1 MVSTIENMS
10 QFLPILLE
18 LINEGVLITNIEGKL
33 IYVSSS
39 LAKMLKYSQAE
50 IESKENINQI
60 LPLLKTNLLEIKRK
74 KVLKNIIFLREN
86 QQGENIYLSINIQYV
101 NNFNEEYLVY
111 TFQDITKEQNLRK
124 EVKLI
129 KKIYADLAENLPLGV
144 FRLDN
149 LGNLIYANT
158 ETQRLLGENEHINK
172 PIMSLW
178 LDNIYENDKQL
189 FLDTLSQTLIDGG
202 NSQFCYRYCHPN
214 RKEVLWFETICIKKQ
229 IFEQESYIIGT
240 ITDITYQKNTTIK
253 LRESEAKY
261 RSIFESA
268 FIGIARVSLTGKLL
282 KVNNKFCQILG
293 YSQEEL
299 TQLTFQEITYPEDL
313 EKDLKLLEDFLKG
326 KINTYSLEKRYIKKN
341 GENTWTRLD
350 VSLVKDNENK
360 PKYFISTIQDID
372 KEKKIEKELKVSEM
386 RFRNAFIYAP
396 FPQMIHAEDGEVIQI
411 NQAWS
416 DISGYS
422 HQEIPTITQWAQK
435 AYKEKMLEIS
445 NYIEDLYQIKESLDE
460 GEYTIHTVE
469 GKERV
474 WHFHTMPLGLLP
486 DGRKIVLSM
495 AMDITERKEAENSY
509 ILLNQELEMRVSQ
522 RTKELKSVKDF
533 LSLII
538 DNIPQKIF
546 WKDRN
551 SVYLGCNRSFA
562 NVIGCTDTRGIIG
575 KTDFDLPITPHQSE
589 LYREWDRWVMEYD
602 RTRYHVIEKII
613 CDGKEIYTDTCRMPL
628 HNSQGEVMGV
638 LVTYDDI
645 TERKQLEENLK
656 LTQFTLDKLGDSVF
670 LVDKFTN
677 FFYTNEAATLTL
689 GYSSAEFKTMQV
701 KNINPL
707 FEKDDNKKWLEIMNT
722 LAEKKQMTIESFH
735 RHKNGTL
742 IPVEVNIYPFNYGEK
757 FYYCAIAKDISE
769 RKKNQQALKESEA
782 RYRLM
787 ANNVTDMISRHSPD
801 GIYLYV
807 SPSVKILLGYQPSE
821 LINTLPQHWIYRDDI
836 FLFNQCYQTM
846 VDRNQ
851 SITYSYRIL
860 NKKGNYIWFET
871 TSKPVIDNS
880 TKKITEI
887 ISASR
892 DISKRKEAEFKLK
905 KSLEEKEILLKEIHH
920 RVKNNLYIISSLLN
934 LQATYFEDETIIKAF
949 QNSQNRIQSMA
960 MIHEKLYQ
968 SNNFAQLN
976 FGDYLTQLI
985 ETLFNSCNPYPQTVK
1000 YSLHFDRTPININ
1013 VENAIPCGLIVNE
1026 ILTNSFKHAF
1036 NQSHQGKI
1044 IVRLYQEQNK
1054 IIHLVIS
1061 DNGQGSNQG
1070 QKWQYNRS
1078 LGVRLINILTE
1089 QLGAQL
1095 TIETEINKGFSY
1107 HLILPP
1113 IVLEQNTFSAIPI

>member
-60 LPLLKTNLLEIKRK
+60 LPLLKTNLLEIKSK
-74 KVLKNIIFLREN
+74 KVIKNIDFLMEN
-86 QQGENIYLSINIQYV
+86 KQGEKVYLSINIQYV
-101 NNFNEEYLVY
+101 NYLDSPYIIY
-111 TFQDITKEQNLRK
+111 TFQDITKEKNL
-124 EVKLI
+124 EAQIQLTE
-129 KKIYADLAENLPLGV
+129 KIYADLAENLPLGV
-144 FRLDN
+144 FRLDK

-189 FLDTLSQTLIDGG
+189 FLDTLSQTLIDGE

-229 IFEQESYIIGT
+229 IFQQESYIIGT
-240 ITDITYQKNTTIK
+240 IADITYQKNTTIK

-268 FIGIARVSLTGKLL
+268 FIGIARVSLTGKLF

-293 YSQEEL
+293 YTPEAL
-299 TQLTFQEITYPEDL
+299 TKLTFQEITYPEDL
-313 EKDLKLLEDFLKG
+313 EKDLTLLEDCLKG
-326 KINTYSLEKRYIKKN
+326 KINSYSIEKRYLKKN
-341 GENTWTRLD
+341 GENIWTRLD

-416 DISGYS
+416 NISGYS
-422 HQEIPTITQWAQK
+422 HQEIPTTTQWAQK
-435 AYKEKMLEIS
+435 AYQEKMLDVS
-445 NYIEDLYQIKESLDE
+445 NYIQKLYNIKESLDE
-460 GEYTIHTVE
+460 GEYLVNTAQ
-469 GKERV
+469 GKQRV

-495 AMDITERKEAENSY
+495 AIDITERKEAENSY
-509 ILLNQELEMRVSQ
+509 ILLNQELEERVSQ
-522 RTKELKSVKDF
+522 RTKELKSVQDF

-562 NVIGCTDTRGIIG
+562 NLLGFTDTRCIIG

-602 RTRYHVIEKII
+602 RSRYHIIEKII
-613 CDGKEIYTDTCRMPL
+613 YDGKEIYTDTCRMPL
-628 HNSQGEVMGV
+628 HNSQGEVIGV
-638 LVTYDDI
+638 LITYDDI
-645 TERKQLEENLK
+645 TDKKLLEENLK

-677 FFYTNEAATLTL
+677 FFYTNEAATSNL
-689 GYSSAEFKTMQV
+689 GYSQAEFKMMKV

-707 FEKDDNKKWLEIMNT
+707 FEEDENKKWENIMRILE
-722 LAEKKQMTIESFH
+722 EKKQMTIESYH

-742 IPVEVNIYPFNYGEK
+742 IPVEINIYPFNYGEK
-757 FYYCAIAKDISE
+757 FYYCAIAKNIAE

-821 LINTLPQHWIYRDDI
+821 LIDTLPQNWIYKDDI
-836 FLFNQCYQTM
+836 SLFNQCYQTM
-846 VDRNQ
+846 IDRNE

-860 NKKGNYIWFET
+860 NKQGNYLWVET
-871 TSKPVIDNS
+871 ISKPVIDDS

-887 ISASR
+887 ISVTR
-892 DISKRKEAEFKLK
+892 NISKRKETEFKIK

-934 LQATYFEDETIIKAF
+934 LQATYFEDEAIITAF
-949 QNSQNRIQSMA
+949 RNSQNRIQSMA

-968 SNNFAQLN
+968 SDNFAKLN

-1000 YSLHFDRTPININ
+1000 YSLYFDRTPIDIN
-1013 VENAIPCGLIVNE
+1013 VENAVPCGLIVNE

-1036 NQSHQGKI
+1036 NQSHKGEI
-1044 IVRLYQEQNK
+1044 IVKLYQEKNK
-1054 IIHLVIS
+1054 TIHLVIS

-1070 QKWQYNRS
+1070 QEWRYNRS

-1089 QLGAQL
+1089 QLNAQL
-1095 TIETEINKGFSY
+1095 TIETQINKGFSY
-1107 HLILPP
+1107 HLILPT
-1113 IVLEQNTFSAIPI
+1113 ILH